1 VSLADL
7 VIRLD
12 VVLQLI
18 VSSVRVLV
26 AVLVDLQLLDLLV

>member
-1 VSLADL
+1 MSLADL